1 MIYPEGD
8 ALKER
13 VRNRYSLVV
22 LASKRAKQ
30 IKEGAPPLIDTSSTN
45 SLTIAL
51 EEIAAGKVSYAE
63 HQETAED
70 DESPS
75 LLDTMTEFQAPSE
88 EVDEQPDPLETLVAS
103 SIPLEGSL
111 DEVSLE
117 EAAEAEETAPLDS
130 ASEDEMEVL
139 GNQPEPVE
147 EA

>member
-1 MIYPEGD
+1 LIYPEGD

-30 IKEGAPPLIDTSSTN
+30 IKEGAPALIDTSSTN

-51 EEIAAGKVSYAE
+51 EEIAAGKVSYSE
-63 HQETAED
+63 HQEVAED

-75 LLDTMTEFQAPSE
+75 LVADMPDLQALAALDAE
-88 EVDEQPDPLETLVAS
+88 EQPDRAE
-103 SIPLEGSL
+103 SL
-111 DEVSLE
+111 D
-117 EAAEAEETAPLDS
+117 AAEEPSATASQAEPFDAAESAP
-130 ASEDEMEVL
+130 EVEMEL
-139 GNQPEPVE
+139 SGIQPEPVE

>member
-51 EEIAAGKVSYAE
+51 EEIAAGKVSYIE
-63 HQETAED
+63 HIEIAED

-75 LLDTMTEFQAPSE
+75 SLTETTELQAFTQLDGGEDATVSE
-88 EVDEQPDPLETLVAS
+88 S
-103 SIPLEGSL
+103 
-111 DEVSLE
+111 
-117 EAAEAEETAPLDS
+117 LDS
-130 ASEDEMEVL
+130 AEEPSATASQAEPFDAAESVPEVEMDL
-139 GNQPEPVE
+139 NGSQPEPVE

>member
-51 EEIAAGKVSYAE
+51 EEIAAGKVSYIE
-63 HQETAED
+63 HQEIAED

-75 LLDTMTEFQAPSE
+75 LTAERTELQAFAEMDAEEHGANEFLDSPEEPS
-88 EVDEQPDPLETLVAS
+88 VTAS
-103 SIPLEGSL
+103 LAEPF
-111 DEVSLE
+111 D
-117 EAAEAEETAPLDS
+117 AAESAP
-130 ASEDEMEVL
+130 EVTMESH
-139 GNQPEPVE
+139 GNQPEAVE